1 MNEIITLLF
10 PAPVGPI
17 MLEQFVSDRHQ
28 FHYSCQTYGM
38 TMSLPLG
45 SGTFMTSPI
54 CLASF
59 LVILRLI
66 LQRPSATMG
75 DDATLCARLRD
86 MMGEWWGLTF
96 SLASLRT

>member
-17 MLEQFVSDRHQ
+17 ILEQFVSDRHQ

-38 TMSLPLG
+38 TMSLSLG

-54 CLASF
+54 CLASL

-66 LQRPSATMG
+66 LQRPSDIG

-86 MMGEWWGLTF
+86 MMGESGELTF
-96 SLASLRT
+96 SLANLRT